1 MAKIGMLYP
10 KYSVIT
16 IGTDSSSGAE
26 TETYGDLKVMGKAV
40 RASVTIN
47 TAEAKLY
54 ADDGLSESDKGFQEG
69 TIDLNIDDLSQDA
82 AKFIFGAS
90 EAAGGVTGDDMTKM
104 LVYKG
109 DDNIPDVGLGFY
121 APRKKGGVRSYRAI
135 FFTRVKFG
143 YPNETL
149 DTKGEQITY
158 GTPTIQGAIQLD
170 ATGEWKREITV
181 TDEAKAVAWLKTQ
194 AGIT

>member
-1 MAKIGMLYP
+1 MALIGLKYP
-10 KYSVIT
+10 VVSKYNESGGAVSH
-16 IGTDSSSGAE
+16 TDGMVLAKAIQASISINQ
-26 TETYGDLKVMGKAV
+26 YG
-40 RASVTIN
+40 VT
-47 TAEAKLY
+47 LY
-54 ADDGLSESDKGFQEG
+54 ADDGLAESEKGFQDG
-69 TIDLNIDDLSQDA
+69 TVALNVDDLSQDG

-90 EAAGGVTGDDMTKM
+90 EAAGGVTGDDTIKM

-109 DDNIPDVGLGFY
+109 DDDVPDVGVGFY
-121 APRKKGGVRSYRAI
+121 APRKKSGVRSYRAI

-143 YPNETL
+143 YPNETI

-170 ATGEWKREITV
+170 ATGVWKREITV
-181 TDEAKAVAWLKTQ
+181 ADEAKAVAWLNTQ

>member
-1 MAKIGMLYP
+1 MALIGLKYP
-10 KYSVIT
+10 VVGKYNESGGTVSHTDGMVLAKAIQAGISIT
-16 IGTDSSSGAE
+16 LFGT
-26 TETYGDLKVMGKAV
+26 T
-40 RASVTIN
+40 
-47 TAEAKLY
+47 LY

-82 AKFIFGAS
+82 AKFIFGAT
-90 EAAGGVTGDDMTKM
+90 EAAGGVTGDDTTKM
-104 LVYKG
+104 LVFKG
-109 DDNIPDVGLGFY
+109 DDDVPNVGVGFY
-121 APRKKGGVRSYRAI
+121 APRKKDGVRSYRAI

-149 DTKGEQITY
+149 NTKGEQMTY

-170 ATGEWKREITV
+170 ATGVWKREITV
-181 TDEAKAVAWLKTQ
+181 ADEAKAVAWLKTQ

>member
-1 MAKIGMLYP
+1 MALIGLKYP
-10 KYSVIT
+10 VVGKYNESG
-16 IGTDSSSGAE
+16 GTVSHTDGMVLA
-26 TETYGDLKVMGKAV
+26 KAIQ
-40 RASVTIN
+40 ANMSIN
-47 TAEAKLY
+47 IFSTTLY

-69 TIDLNIDDLSQDA
+69 TIDLNIDDLSQEA

-90 EAAGGVTGDDMTKM
+90 EAAGGVTGDDTTKM

-109 DDNIPDVGLGFY
+109 DDDVPDVGVGFY
-121 APRKKGGVRSYRAI
+121 APRKKSGARSYRAI
-135 FFTRVKFG
+135 FFPRVKFG

-149 DTKGEQITY
+149 DTKGVQLTY

-181 TDEAKAVAWLKTQ
+181 ADEAKAVAWLKTQ

>member
-1 MAKIGMLYP
+1 MAIIGLKYP
-10 KYSVIT
+10 VVGKYSESG
-16 IGTDSSSGAE
+16 GTVSHADGMVLA
-26 TETYGDLKVMGKAV
+26 KAIQ
-40 RASVTIN
+40 ANMSISLFSAT
-47 TAEAKLY
+47 LY
-54 ADDGLSESDKGFQEG
+54 ADDGLSESDKGFQDG

-82 AKFIFGAS
+82 AKFIFGAT
-90 EAAGGVTGDDMTKM
+90 EAAGGVTGDDTTKM

-109 DDNIPDVGLGFY
+109 DDDVPDVGVGFY
-121 APRKKGGVRSYRAI
+121 APRKKSGVRSYRAI

-149 DTKGEQITY
+149 DTKGEQVTY

-170 ATGEWKREITV
+170 ATGVWKREITV
-181 TDEAKAVAWLKTQ
+181 ADEAKAVAWLKTQ

>member
-1 MAKIGMLYP
+1 MALIGLKYP
-10 KYSVIT
+10 VVGKYNESGGAVSH
-16 IGTDSSSGAE
+16 TDGMVLA
-26 TETYGDLKVMGKAV
+26 KAIQ
-40 RASVTIN
+40 ADMSIN
-47 TAEAKLY
+47 IFSATLY
-54 ADDGLSESDKGFQEG
+54 ADDGLSESDKGFQDG
-69 TIDLNIDDLSQDA
+69 TIGLNVDDLSQDA

-90 EAAGGVTGDDMTKM
+90 EAAGGVTGDDATKM

-109 DDNIPDVGLGFY
+109 DDDVPDVGVGFY
-121 APRKKGGVRSYRAI
+121 APRKKSGVRSYRAI

-143 YPNETL
+143 YPNETI

-170 ATGEWKREITV
+170 ATGVWKREITV
-181 TDEAKAVAWLKTQ
+181 ADEAKAVAWLKTQ

>member
-1 MAKIGMLYP
+1 MALIGLKYP
-10 KYSVIT
+10 VVGKYNESG
-16 IGTDSSSGAE
+16 GTVSHTDGMVLA
-26 TETYGDLKVMGKAV
+26 KAIQ
-40 RASVTIN
+40 ANMSIN
-47 TAEAKLY
+47 LFNAMLY
-54 ADDGLSESDKGFQEG
+54 ADDGLSESDKGFQDG
-69 TIDLNIDDLSQDA
+69 TIGLNVDDLSQDA
-82 AKFIFGAS
+82 AKFIFGAT
-90 EAAGGVTGDDMTKM
+90 EAAGGVTGDDTTKM

-109 DDNIPDVGLGFY
+109 DDDVPDVGVGFY
-121 APRKKGGVRSYRAI
+121 APRKKSGVRSYRAI

-170 ATGEWKREITV
+170 ATGVWKREITV
-181 TDEAKAVAWLKTQ
+181 ADEAKAVAWLKTQ

>member
-1 MAKIGMLYP
+1 MALIGLKYP
-10 KYSVIT
+10 VVGKYNESG
-16 IGTDSSSGAE
+16 GTVSHTDGMVLA
-26 TETYGDLKVMGKAV
+26 KAIQ
-40 RASVTIN
+40 ANMSIN
-47 TAEAKLY
+47 LFSAMLY
-54 ADDGLSESDKGFQEG
+54 ADDGLSESDKGFQDG
-69 TIDLNIDDLSQDA
+69 TIGLNVDDLSQDA
-82 AKFIFGAS
+82 AKFVFGAT
-90 EAAGGVTGDDMTKM
+90 EAAGGVTGDDTTKM

-109 DDNIPDVGLGFY
+109 DDDVPDVGVGFY
-121 APRKKGGVRSYRAI
+121 APRKKSGVRSYRAI

-170 ATGEWKREITV
+170 ATGVWKREITV
-181 TDEAKAVAWLKTQ
+181 ADEAKAVAWLKTQ

>member
-1 MAKIGMLYP
+1 MALIGLKYP
-10 KYSVIT
+10 VVGKYNESG
-16 IGTDSSSGAE
+16 GTVSHTDGMVLA
-26 TETYGDLKVMGKAV
+26 KAIQ
-40 RASVTIN
+40 ANMSIN
-47 TAEAKLY
+47 LFSAMLY
-54 ADDGLSESDKGFQEG
+54 ADDGLSESDKGFQDG
-69 TIDLNIDDLSQDA
+69 TIGLNVDDLSQDA
-82 AKFIFGAS
+82 AKFIFGAT
-90 EAAGGVTGDDMTKM
+90 EAAGGVTGDDTTKM

-109 DDNIPDVGLGFY
+109 DDDVPDVGVGFY
-121 APRKKGGVRSYRAI
+121 APRKKSGVRSYRAI

-170 ATGEWKREITV
+170 ATGVWKREITV
-181 TDEAKAVAWLKTQ
+181 ADEAKAVAWLKTQ

>member
-1 MAKIGMLYP
+1 MALIGLKYP
-10 KYSVIT
+10 VVGKYNESGGMVSH
-16 IGTDSSSGAE
+16 TDGMVLA
-26 TETYGDLKVMGKAV
+26 KAIQ
-40 RASVTIN
+40 ANMSIN
-47 TAEAKLY
+47 IFSATLY
-54 ADDGLSESDKGFQEG
+54 ADDGLSESDKGFQDG
-69 TIDLNIDDLSQDA
+69 TIGLNVDDLSQDA
-82 AKFIFGAS
+82 AKFIFGAT
-90 EAAGGVTGDDMTKM
+90 EAAGGVTGDDTTKM

-109 DDNIPDVGLGFY
+109 DDDVPDVGVGFY
-121 APRKKGGVRSYRAI
+121 APRKKSGVRSYRAI

-170 ATGEWKREITV
+170 ATGVWKREITV
-181 TDEAKAVAWLKTQ
+181 ADEAKAVAWLKTQ

>member
-1 MAKIGMLYP
+1 MAIIGLKYP
-10 KYSVIT
+10 VVGKYSESG
-16 IGTDSSSGAE
+16 GTVSHTDGMVLA
-26 TETYGDLKVMGKAV
+26 KAIQ
-40 RASVTIN
+40 ASMSIN
-47 TAEAKLY
+47 LFSATLY
-54 ADDGLSESDKGFQEG
+54 ADDGLSESDKGFQDG

-82 AKFIFGAS
+82 AKFIFGAT
-90 EAAGGVTGDDMTKM
+90 EAAGGVTGDDTTKM

-109 DDNIPDVGLGFY
+109 DDDVPDVGVGFY
-121 APRKKGGVRSYRAI
+121 APRKKSGVRSYRAI

-170 ATGEWKREITV
+170 ATGVWKREITV
-181 TDEAKAVAWLKTQ
+181 ADEAKTVAWLKTQ

>member
-1 MAKIGMLYP
+1 MALIGLKYP
-10 KYSVIT
+10 VVGKYNESG
-16 IGTDSSSGAE
+16 GTVSHTDGMVLA
-26 TETYGDLKVMGKAV
+26 KAIQ
-40 RASVTIN
+40 ANMSIN
-47 TAEAKLY
+47 LFSATLY
-54 ADDGLSESDKGFQEG
+54 ADDGLSESDKGFQDG
-69 TIDLNIDDLSQDA
+69 TIGLNVDDLSQDA
-82 AKFIFGAS
+82 AKFIFGAT
-90 EAAGGVTGDDMTKM
+90 EAAGGVTGDDTTKM

-109 DDNIPDVGLGFY
+109 DDDVPDVGVGFY
-121 APRKKGGVRSYRAI
+121 APRKKSGVRSYRAI

-170 ATGEWKREITV
+170 ATGVWKREITV
-181 TDEAKAVAWLKTQ
+181 ADEAKAVAWLKTQ

>member
-1 MAKIGMLYP
+1 MATIGLKYP
-10 KYSVIT
+10 VVGKYSESGGVVSHTDGMVLAKAIQAGISIT
-16 IGTDSSSGAE
+16 LFGT
-26 TETYGDLKVMGKAV
+26 T
-40 RASVTIN
+40 
-47 TAEAKLY
+47 LY

-90 EAAGGVTGDDMTKM
+90 EAAGGVTGDDTTKM

-109 DDNIPDVGLGFY
+109 NDDVPDVGVGFY
-121 APRKKGGVRSYRAI
+121 APRKKDGVRSYRTI

-170 ATGEWKREITV
+170 ATGVWKREITV
-181 TDEAKAVAWLKTQ
+181 ADEAKAVAWLKTQ

>member
-1 MAKIGMLYP
+1 MA
-10 KYSVIT
+10 T
-16 IGTDSSSGAE
+16 IGLKYPVVGKYAESGGAVSHTDGMVLA
-26 TETYGDLKVMGKAV
+26 KAIQ
-40 RASVTIN
+40 AGISVTQFG
-47 TAEAKLY
+47 TTLY

-82 AKFIFGAS
+82 AKFIFGAT
-90 EAAGGVTGDDMTKM
+90 EAAGGVTGDDTTKM

-109 DDNIPDVGLGFY
+109 DDDVPDVGVGFY
-121 APRKKGGVRSYRAI
+121 APRKKSGVRSYRAI

-181 TDEAKAVAWLKTQ
+181 ADEAKAVAWLKTQ

>member
-1 MAKIGMLYP
+1 MALIGLKYP
-10 KYSVIT
+10 VVGKYNESG
-16 IGTDSSSGAE
+16 GTVSHTDGMVLA
-26 TETYGDLKVMGKAV
+26 KAIQ
-40 RASVTIN
+40 ANMSIN
-47 TAEAKLY
+47 IFSATLY

-69 TIDLNIDDLSQDA
+69 TIGLNIDDLSQDG

-90 EAAGGVTGDDMTKM
+90 EAAGGVTGDDTTKM

-109 DDNIPDVGLGFY
+109 DDDVPDVGVGFY
-121 APRKKGGVRSYRAI
+121 APRKKSGVRSYRAI

-170 ATGEWKREITV
+170 ATGVWKREITV
-181 TDEAKAVAWLKTQ
+181 ADEAKAVAWLKTQ

>member
-1 MAKIGMLYP
+1 MAIIGLKYP
-10 KYSVIT
+10 VVGKYNESG
-16 IGTDSSSGAE
+16 GTVSHTDGMVLA
-26 TETYGDLKVMGKAV
+26 KAIQ
-40 RASVTIN
+40 ASMSIN
-47 TAEAKLY
+47 LFSAMLY
-54 ADDGLSESDKGFQEG
+54 ADDGLSESDKGFQDG
-69 TIDLNIDDLSQDA
+69 TIGLNIDDLSQDA
-82 AKFIFGAS
+82 AKFIFGAT
-90 EAAGGVTGDDMTKM
+90 EAAGGVTGDDTTKM

-109 DDNIPDVGLGFY
+109 DDDVPDVGVGFY
-121 APRKKGGVRSYRAI
+121 APRKKSGVRSYRAI

-181 TDEAKAVAWLKTQ
+181 ADEAKAVAWLKTQ

>member
-1 MAKIGMLYP
+1 MATIGLKYP
-10 KYSVIT
+10 VVGKYSESGGVVSHTDGMVLAKAIQAGISIT
-16 IGTDSSSGAE
+16 LFGT
-26 TETYGDLKVMGKAV
+26 T
-40 RASVTIN
+40 
-47 TAEAKLY
+47 LY

-82 AKFIFGAS
+82 AKFIFGAT
-90 EAAGGVTGDDMTKM
+90 EAAGGVTGDDTTKM

-109 DDNIPDVGLGFY
+109 DDDVPDVGVGFY
-121 APRKKGGVRSYRAI
+121 APRKKSGVRSYRAI
-135 FFTRVKFG
+135 FFTRIKFG

-181 TDEAKAVAWLKTQ
+181 ADEAKAVAWLKTQ

>member
-1 MAKIGMLYP
+1 MAMIGLKYP
-10 KYSVIT
+10 VVGKYAESG
-16 IGTDSSSGAE
+16 GTVSHTDGMVLA
-26 TETYGDLKVMGKAV
+26 KAIQ
-40 RASVTIN
+40 ANMSIN
-47 TAEAKLY
+47 LFSATLY
-54 ADDGLSESDKGFQEG
+54 ADDGLSESDKGFQDG

-82 AKFIFGAS
+82 AKFIFGAT

-109 DDNIPDVGLGFY
+109 DDDVPDVGVGFY
-121 APRKKGGVRSYRAI
+121 APRKKSGVRSYRAI

-170 ATGEWKREITV
+170 ATGIWKREITV
-181 TDEAKAVAWLKTQ
+181 ADEAKAVAWLKTQ

>member
-1 MAKIGMLYP
+1 MATIGLKYP
-10 KYSVIT
+10 VVGKYSESGGVVSHTDGMVLAKAIQAGISIT
-16 IGTDSSSGAE
+16 LFGT
-26 TETYGDLKVMGKAV
+26 T
-40 RASVTIN
+40 
-47 TAEAKLY
+47 LY

-90 EAAGGVTGDDMTKM
+90 EAAGGVTGDDTTKM

-109 DDNIPDVGLGFY
+109 DDDVPDVGVGFY
-121 APRKKGGVRSYRAI
+121 APRKKDGVRSYRAI

-170 ATGEWKREITV
+170 ATGVWKREITV
-181 TDEAKAVAWLKTQ
+181 ADEAKAVAWLKAQ

>member
-1 MAKIGMLYP
+1 MAMIGLKYP
-10 KYSVIT
+10 VVGKYAESG
-16 IGTDSSSGAE
+16 GTVSHTDGMVLA
-26 TETYGDLKVMGKAV
+26 KAIQ
-40 RASVTIN
+40 ANMSIN
-47 TAEAKLY
+47 LFSATLY
-54 ADDGLSESDKGFQEG
+54 ADDGLSESDKGFQDG

-82 AKFIFGAS
+82 AKFIFGAN
-90 EAAGGVTGDDMTKM
+90 EAAGGVTGDDTTKM

-109 DDNIPDVGLGFY
+109 DDDVPDVGVGFY
-121 APRKKGGVRSYRAI
+121 APRKKSGVRSYRAI

-158 GTPTIQGAIQLD
+158 GTPTIQGTIQLD

-181 TDEAKAVAWLKTQ
+181 ADEAKAVAWLKTQ

>member
-1 MAKIGMLYP
+1 MAMIGLKYP
-10 KYSVIT
+10 VVGKYNESG
-16 IGTDSSSGAE
+16 GTVSHTDGMVLA
-26 TETYGDLKVMGKAV
+26 KAIQ
-40 RASVTIN
+40 ASMSIN
-47 TAEAKLY
+47 LFSATLY
-54 ADDGLSESDKGFQEG
+54 ADDGLSESDKGFQDG
-69 TIDLNIDDLSQDA
+69 TIGLNIDDLSQDA

-90 EAAGGVTGDDMTKM
+90 EAAGGVTGDDTTKM

-109 DDNIPDVGLGFY
+109 DDDVPDVGVGFY
-121 APRKKGGVRSYRAI
+121 APRKKSGVRSYRAI

-170 ATGEWKREITV
+170 ATGIWKREITV
-181 TDEAKAVAWLKTQ
+181 ADEAKAVAWLKTQ

>member
-1 MAKIGMLYP
+1 MATIGLKYP
-10 KYSVIT
+10 VVGKYSESGGVVSHTDGMVLAKAIQAGISIT
-16 IGTDSSSGAE
+16 LFGT
-26 TETYGDLKVMGKAV
+26 T
-40 RASVTIN
+40 
-47 TAEAKLY
+47 LY

-90 EAAGGVTGDDMTKM
+90 EAAGGVTGDDTTKM

-109 DDNIPDVGLGFY
+109 DDDVPDVGVGFY
-121 APRKKGGVRSYRAI
+121 APRKKDGVRSYRAI

-170 ATGEWKREITV
+170 ATGVWKREITV
-181 TDEAKAVAWLKTQ
+181 ADEAKAVAWLKKQ

>member
-1 MAKIGMLYP
+1 MAMIGLKYP
-10 KYSVIT
+10 VVGKYSESG
-16 IGTDSSSGAE
+16 GTVSHTDGMVLA
-26 TETYGDLKVMGKAV
+26 KAIQ
-40 RASVTIN
+40 ANMSIN
-47 TAEAKLY
+47 LFSAMLY
-54 ADDGLSESDKGFQEG
+54 ADDGLSESDKGFQDG
-69 TIDLNIDDLSQDA
+69 TIGLNIDDLSQDA
-82 AKFIFGAS
+82 AKFIFGAN
-90 EAAGGVTGDDMTKM
+90 EAAGGVTGDDTTKM

-109 DDNIPDVGLGFY
+109 DDDVPDVGVGFY
-121 APRKKGGVRSYRAI
+121 APRKKSGVRSYRAI

-170 ATGEWKREITV
+170 ATGVWKREITV
-181 TDEAKAVAWLKTQ
+181 ADEAKAIAWLKTQ

>member
-1 MAKIGMLYP
+1 MALIGLKYP
-10 KYSVIT
+10 VVGKYNESG
-16 IGTDSSSGAE
+16 GTVSHTDGMVLA
-26 TETYGDLKVMGKAV
+26 KAIQ
-40 RASVTIN
+40 ANMSIN
-47 TAEAKLY
+47 IFSATLY
-54 ADDGLSESDKGFQEG
+54 ADDGLSESDKGFQDG
-69 TIDLNIDDLSQDA
+69 TIGLNVDDLSQDA

-90 EAAGGVTGDDMTKM
+90 EAAGGVTGDDTTKM

-109 DDNIPDVGLGFY
+109 DDDAPDVGVGFY
-121 APRKKGGVRSYRAI
+121 APRKKSGVRSYRAI

-143 YPNETL
+143 YPNETI

-170 ATGEWKREITV
+170 ATGVWKREITV
-181 TDEAKAVAWLKTQ
+181 ADEAKAVAWLKTQ

>member
-1 MAKIGMLYP
+1 MAMIGLKYP
-10 KYSVIT
+10 VVGKYNESG
-16 IGTDSSSGAE
+16 GTVSHTDGMVLAKAIQANISINQFGA
-26 TETYGDLKVMGKAV
+26 
-40 RASVTIN
+40 R
-47 TAEAKLY
+47 LY
-54 ADDGLSESDKGFQEG
+54 ADDGLSESDEGFQDG
-69 TIDLNIDDLSQDA
+69 TIGLNIDDLSQEA
-82 AKFIFGAS
+82 AKFIFGAT
-90 EAAGGVTGDDMTKM
+90 EAAGGVTGDDTTKM

-109 DDNIPDVGLGFY
+109 DDDVPDVGVGFY
-121 APRKKGGVRSYRAI
+121 APRKKSGVRSYRAI

-170 ATGEWKREITV
+170 ATGVWKREITV
-181 TDEAKAVAWLKTQ
+181 ADEAKAVAWLKTQ